1 MICSSGFKLPDSR
14 NANCDSCIIL
24 LISTSIVKMKNSAPS
39 RPETTGWTFF
49 TNHAHVLLCLAGDPE
64 MRLRDVGAQV
74 GITERA
80 IQKII
85 SELEAGGVLERE
97 RQGRRNIYRI
107 LGKLPLRHPV
117 ESHCTVEGL
126 IHFVLDARE

>member
-1 MICSSGFKLPDSR
+1 MKKSASPRPDS
-14 NANCDSCIIL
+14 
-24 LISTSIVKMKNSAPS
+24 V
-39 RPETTGWTFF
+39 GWTFF

-64 MRLRDVGAQV
+64 IRLRDVGMQV

-80 IQKII
+80 VQKII

-97 RQGRRNIYRI
+97 RQGRRNVYRI

-117 ESHCTVEGL
+117 ESHCSVEGL
-126 IHFVLDARE
+126 IRFVLDSEK

>member
-1 MICSSGFKLPDSR
+1 MKKMTPPRSE
-14 NANCDSCIIL
+14 
-24 LISTSIVKMKNSAPS
+24 TS
-39 RPETTGWTFF
+39 GWTFF
-49 TNHAHVLLCLAGDPE
+49 TNHAHVLVCLAGDPE

-80 IQKII
+80 IQKIVA
-85 SELEAGGVLERE
+85 ELEAGGVLERE
-97 RQGRRNIYRI
+97 RHGRRNVYRI

-126 IHFVLDARE
+126 IRFVLDSKP

>member
-1 MICSSGFKLPDSR
+1 MYSR
-14 NANCDSCIIL
+14 TYFNVNRE
-24 LISTSIVKMKNSAPS
+24 MKEKPMGRSDEP
-39 RPETTGWTFF
+39 GWTFF

-80 IQKII
+80 VQKIV

-97 RQGRRNIYRI
+97 RHGRRNVYRI
-107 LGKLPLRHPV
+107 LGKRPLRHPV

-126 IHFVLDARE
+126 IRFVIDSKP

>member
-1 MICSSGFKLPDSR
+1 MKK
-14 NANCDSCIIL
+14 
-24 LISTSIVKMKNSAPS
+24 SIPS
-39 RPETTGWTFF
+39 RPEPTGWTFF
-49 TNHAHVLLCLAGDPE
+49 TNHAHVLLCLAEDPE

-85 SELEAGGVLERE
+85 AELEAGGVLERE
-97 RQGRRNIYRI
+97 RQGRRNVYRI
-107 LGKLPLRHPV
+107 LGQLPLRHPV

-126 IHFVLDARE
+126 IRFVLDSRE

>member
-1 MICSSGFKLPDSR
+1 
-14 NANCDSCIIL
+14 
-24 LISTSIVKMKNSAPS
+24 MKNSTSP
-39 RPETTGWTFF
+39 RPETSGWTFF

-64 MRLRDVGAQV
+64 MRLRDVGTQV

-80 IQKII
+80 VQKII

-97 RQGRRNIYRI
+97 RHGRRNVYRI
-107 LGKLPLRHPV
+107 LGALPLRHPV

-126 IHFVLDARE
+126 IRFVLDSKP